1 MEKEPISNLYG
12 QRTLAA
18 VVFTDAVNFSA
29 RMSNDEDHTLEMIRR
44 DLRLMRRTCERFNGK
59 VLKSTGDGLL
69 MFFTSAVKAVECA
82 VEIQRALTES
92 AVRLPDND
100 ALQHRIGIHL
110 GDIFISETD
119 VMGNGVNIA
128 ARLQSQADPGGI
140 CISQTVYDVV
150 KSGLHLG
157 TVYLGPRALKNIR
170 EVIHIYKIRLP
181 FQPQYVDLYGEVVQ
195 RLSQHP
201 TSIRIKKL
209 ILYTCHNRWEND
221 LTALN
226 ALDLR
231 QLIEEL
237 HRNTSTPD
245 RLKFLLKEVVK
256 TLSKP
261 AEYALVADLI
271 LRELAPIYTGQS
283 TLRPAVP
290 ESPDATKISRTP
302 LSPSGAEA
310 TQIGFSAL
318 PVSDLTF
325 AEEKL
330 IQQSRTIAQELEQH
344 SNAVRIKKLIFFACK
359 KYWENSPAI
368 LNEVELPTLLQEL
381 KEQNATLDAIQQRF
395 HRLIQSLS
403 KKEEYTLVASIILSK
418 IAPLYDERFAPPPPD
433 DDLPEVTQFIIASE
447 TIVRALPAPLPASPE
462 PTEIVAV
469 EEPLPAAKSTPP
481 AKALPAEALGQPD
494 DPYYPTLQ
502 ELAHHPNL
510 LRIKKLLYATCGNPW
525 QNDRAVLDGLNLS
538 ELLHQLIEGNPT
550 MDHLKAS
557 FDRVVRTLN
566 KPAEYTLIAN
576 ILLIKLVPLYPSSS
590 TQLPILNQSAEDTPP
605 AANPMPATGRE
616 WRQSSSLV
624 DLRLQ
629 IMKYTNPL
637 RAKIL
642 LYSTLHQPFSY
653 GQQDWLSLKMYE
665 LEELLQNL
673 LNLCPTLNDLETRLR
688 NTVQYLTN
696 SEEEAQAVSAIIKA
710 VRPYYSRFQMPA
722 KPSSL
727 ADNLAEATHL
737 VSGQDEGTQIVYS
750 SISDDETEQ
759 IYQLNALLSEEDSGL
774 KEDLDR
780 LDEDV
785 DLESEDTGAFDTA
798 PNATVPN
805 APEAI
810 SPISVLPQFH
820 ESTQVSASP
829 ENLESPPHRS
839 LPDRHSDR

>member
-29 RMSNDEDHTLEMIRR
+29 RMSNDEDRTLEMIRR
-44 DLRLMRRTCERFNGK
+44 DLRLMRLTCERFNGK

-69 MFFTSAVKAVECA
+69 MFFTSAVKAVECS
-82 VEIQRALTES
+82 VEIQRALTE
-92 AVRLPDND
+92 AAEHLPDAD

-170 EVIHIYKIRLP
+170 EVVHIYKIRLP
-181 FQPQYVDLYGEVVQ
+181 FQPQYVDLYSEVVR
-195 RLSQHP
+195 RLANHP

-221 LTALN
+221 LAVLN

-271 LRELAPIYTGQS
+271 LQELAPIYTGQS
-283 TLRPAVP
+283 YLQPAVQA
-290 ESPDATKISRTP
+290 SPDATQISLAP
-302 LSPSGAEA
+302 LGSFGTADA
-310 TQIGFSAL
+310 TQIGAVAL
-318 PVSDLTF
+318 PGSNLT
-325 AEEKL
+325 ASEEK
-330 IQQSRTIAQELEQH
+330 IAQQYHTIAQDLAQH
-344 SNAVRIKKLIFFACK
+344 SNAVRIKKLLFFACK
-359 KYWENSPAI
+359 NYWENTPAI
-368 LNEVELPTLLQEL
+368 LDEVNLPSLLQEL
-381 KEQNATLDAIQQRF
+381 REQNNTLDTILRRF
-395 HRLIQSLS
+395 QRLIQSLS
-403 KKEEYTLVASIILSK
+403 KKGEYTLVANIVLSK
-418 IAPLYDERFAPPPPD
+418 IAQLYQASPD
-433 DDLPEVTQFIIASE
+433 VQLAAAEASEATQFVSASEIASQ
-447 TIVRALPAPLPASPE
+447 TQPARSFEQPASPVVS
-462 PTEIVAV
+462 EIGDQ
-469 EEPLPAAKSTPP
+469 PAIDSI
-481 AKALPAEALGQPD
+481 QPD

-502 ELAHHPNL
+502 ELIQHPNL
-510 LRIKKLLYATCGNPW
+510 LRIKKLLFATCGNPW
-525 QNDRAVLDGLNLS
+525 VNDRAVLDRLNLS

-557 FDRVVRTLN
+557 LDRVVKTLN

-576 ILLIKLVPLYPSSS
+576 ILLIKLVPLYPSAED
-590 TQLPILNQSAEDTPP
+590 QVPILTQPEQAAIAPSTYPLP
-605 AANPMPATGRE
+605 AAGRE

-673 LNLCPTLNDLETRLR
+673 LNLCPTLNELETRLR
-688 NTVQYLTN
+688 NTLQYLTN
-696 SEEEAQAVSAIIKA
+696 SEEETQAVSAIIKA
-710 VRPYYSRFQMPA
+710 VRPYYSRFQMPP
-722 KPSSL
+722 KPTTL
-727 ADNLAEATHL
+727 TDNLAESTHL
-737 VSGQDEGTQIVYS
+737 IFEPDEGTQIVYA
-750 SISDDETEQ
+750 SISDDEEEQ
-759 IYQLNALLSEEDSGL
+759 THQFYASPAEESFDSQVI
-774 KEDLDR
+774 D
-780 LDEDV
+780 
-785 DLESEDTGAFDTA
+785 EDTGAFDTA
-798 PNATVPN
+798 PNATVPHIPQVP
-805 APEAI
+805 AL
-810 SPISVLPQFH
+810 SSSLPLS

-829 ENLESPPHRS
+829 DNLEPPDPPHHRS
-839 LPDRHSDR
+839 LPNSHSDG